1 MATSLIQGASSA
13 YINAQNAL
21 RSKRALP
28 EVYVY
33 VEGRDD
39 VEFWKECLRPFSSN
53 RRFKVTHLRKTD
65 DSIVEGKSHLIACI
79 GTECLGPNKYVAVDA
94 DYDWIIDNYRPSLT
108 SESISYIIRNNPY
121 IFHTF
126 LYSIENYKC
135 HPFCIAAMMD
145 KIAGTSDKQEI
156 LKYFTSL
163 STALANLFLIHL
175 VSTDKCDG
183 VYCLKEFRRD
193 MAALSVD
200 ISSMELDE
208 KSLIYISQR
217 ESSLKDYSRKY
228 TEEVQY
234 YREKL
239 KTAGFDESRYYLLMQ
254 GHIIENIV
262 VKKHIPNKILKLR
275 KETVDGICSFGDEE
289 QMCKRLKQFEERT
302 GITVNNRSNYPKS
315 TKALLKDINSLLGQ
329 LIYDCTD
336 FSKAEEGYTHLIR
349 TLEKAFGKPSY

>member
-21 RSKRALP
+21 RSKQTVP

-39 VEFWKECLRPFSSN
+39 VPFWMECLRPFCLN
-53 RRFKVTHLRKTD
+53 FNFKVTRLRKPD
-65 DSIVEGKSHLIACI
+65 ASIAEGKRHLIECI
-79 GTECLGPNKYVAVDA
+79 GIDSLGPNKYVAVDA
-94 DYDWIIDNYRPSLT
+94 DYDWIIDNYRPSSS
-108 SESISYIIRNNPY
+108 SESISHLIRNHPF
-121 IFHTF
+121 ILHTF

-135 HPFCIAAMMD
+135 HPFCVAAMMD
-145 KIAGTSDKQEI
+145 KIAGTSDEEEI
-156 LKYFTSL
+156 LKYFSSL
-163 STALANLFLIHL
+163 SKAMANLFLIHL

-183 VYCLKEFRRD
+183 VYGLKEFRGD
-193 MAALSVD
+193 MAALTVD
-200 ISSMELDE
+200 ISSMEPDE

-217 ESSLKDYSRKY
+217 ESSLKGYSRKY

-239 KTAGFDESRYYLLMQ
+239 RTAGFDESRYYLLMQ

-275 KETVDGICSFGDEE
+275 KETVDGLCRCGDEE
-289 QMCKRLKQFEERT
+289 QIRKRLKQFEEIT
-302 GITVNNRSNYPKS
+302 GITVNNQSNYPKS

-349 TLEKAFGKPSY
+349 TLEKAFGEPSY